1 MATLEDLLEEIVGE
15 FTTDFTSRLGE
26 VRREDDGSCIIDG
39 STLVRDVNRVLEWDL
54 PTSGPRTMNGLV
66 LERLESFPDGNVSVR
81 VGPYVLETVRMA
93 DNLVRTVRVTVLP
106 EDAPSVRRSE
116 L

>member
-39 STLVRDVNRVLEWDL
+39 SALVRDVTACW
-54 PTSGPRTMNGLV
+54 NGTF
-66 LERLESFPDGNVSVR
+66 RPPGR
-81 VGPYVLETVRMA
+81 AR
-93 DNLVRTVRVTVLP
+93 
-106 EDAPSVRRSE
+106 
-116 L
+116 